1 MENPR
6 TTSARDHDDHEMIDA
21 AVAGSEPDAQGS
33 TAGGHLAVD
42 MATQSEHDQV
52 GDPEGSLR
60 VEKTDKINNNVER
73 SGNRGGGDHQL

>member
-21 AVAGSEPDAQGS
+21 AVAETTPGQGS
-33 TAGGHLAVD
+33 TSGGHLAVD
-42 MATQSEHDQV
+42 LATQSEHDQV

-60 VEKTDKINNNVER
+60 VEKTDKINNNTDR
-73 SGNRGGGDHQL
+73 AGHSGGGDHQL